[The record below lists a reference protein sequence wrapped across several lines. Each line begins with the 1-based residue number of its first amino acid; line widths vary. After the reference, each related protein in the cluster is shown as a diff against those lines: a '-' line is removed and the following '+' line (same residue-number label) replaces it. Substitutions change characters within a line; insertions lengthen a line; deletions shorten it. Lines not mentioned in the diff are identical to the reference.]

1 MKKTI
6 LIFAGCLLAMT
17 GVKAQLAKGNLF
29 IGTDLG
35 TTTYNFG
42 TYTYTYP
49 DANVKSQV
57 EKDYSIGI
65 SPSIGVFLTD
75 HLIFGGSLN
84 VAYSNQKINETSTID
99 NYLVDNTTSNTTT
112 ATIGPFIRYYFFD
125 SQPAKTVFYFQ
136 ADAGVGSGGGSS
148 TGSTLSTTNTTTTST
163 GNINGMFIFK
173 AGGALGLTHF
183 ISRNIGLDV
192 SVGYAYDDESY
203 NDSSTQQST
212 TSGGVVGNASNSF
225 KAKVPQSGI
234 ALSAGFHFFIPNKA
248 EK

>member
-6 LIFAGCLLAMT
+6 LIFAGCLLAIT
-17 GVKAQLAKGNLF
+17 SVKAQLAKGNLF
-29 IGTDLG
+29 IGTGLG

-49 DANVKSQV
+49 DANVKTQD
-57 EKDYSIGI
+57 EKDYSLTL

-75 HLIFGGSLN
+75 HLIFGGSLGLS
-84 VAYSNQKINETSTID
+84 YSNEKINETSTID

-112 ATIGPFIRYYFFD
+112 ATIGPFVRYYFFD
-125 SQPAKTVFYFQ
+125 AQPTKTVFYFQ
-136 ADAGVGSGGGSS
+136 ADAGVGFGGGSS
-148 TGSTLSTTNTTTTST
+148 TGSTLSTANTSATSS
-163 GNINGMFIFK
+163 GNINGLFIFK

-183 ISRNIGLDV
+183 IQKNIGLDV
-192 SVGYAYDDESY
+192 SVGYTYDDESY
-203 NDSSTQQST
+203 NTTANTQST
-212 TSGGVVGNASNSF
+212 TAGGVVSSASNSF
-225 KAKVPQSGI
+225 KAKVPQNGI